1 MTSPRRHTTHNKTVQ
16 TSRWW
21 PCQRHPART
30 SRNSDNVSGLHRNA
44 IRAKVGRA
52 LRHDCCQN
60 CGGADP
66 RQQSAVLY
74 PQSSVLVFSLQ
85 SSVLSPQSSLPPLQ
99 PWLSIAPGPSL
110 WQAQLDGTART
121 SMWSSVS
128 LRIASWMGPRER
140 QCDLLSCCEGNASK
154 TKVVFCL
161 CLGYQ
166 GPVTDNTPRSRSSP
180 ISGWH
185 VWVL

>member
-1 MTSPRRHTTHNKTVQ
+1 MTSPRRHTTHNNKTVQ

-30 SRNSDNVSGLHRNA
+30 SRNSDNVSGLYRHA

-52 LRHDCCQN
+52 LRHECCED

-66 RQQSAVLY
+66 QQQSAVLY
-74 PQSSVLVFSLQ
+74 PQ

-99 PWLSIAPGPSL
+99 SWLSTAPGPSL

-121 SMWSSVS
+121 SVWPSVS

-140 QCDLLSCCEGNASK
+140 QCDLLPCCKGNASRQK
-154 TKVVFCL
+154 LSSVCA
-161 CLGYQ
+161 LGIR
-166 GPVTDNTPRSRSSP
+166 G
-180 ISGWH
+180 
-185 VWVL
+185 L